1 MLKYFSVL
9 IPAALLFI
17 SCSSKDCVHDTDDN
31 NSTQLNNQIQNTTVA
46 INRTNAV
53 CKVVD
58 VLKGDKNLSLIIK
71 VVSVND
77 EDNYPSFAVV
87 DAEYTVQPAFAIEEN
102 GELIKNE
109 RNERLNSL
117 SKMKKGDSFNCYLSY
132 ENMKGWFIYDIIN

>member
-1 MLKYFSVL
+1 MLKHFTIL

-17 SCSSKDCVHDTDDN
+17 SCSSKDCVHENEKN
-31 NSTQLNNQIQNTTVA
+31 NTTQLNNQIQNTTVA

-53 CKVVD
+53 CKIVD
-58 VLKGDKNLSLIIK
+58 ILKSDKNISLIIK
-71 VVSVND
+71 VVSVNA

-102 GELIKNE
+102 GELIQNE
-109 RNERLNSL
+109 RNKRLNSL
-117 SKMKKGDSFNCYLSY
+117 HKMKKGDSFNCYLSY